1 MQETYPD
8 TADILERKQRMEQEP
23 RYKKI
28 RKAVE
33 LPFGTQGLDA
43 NNDPIQ
49 RRTDGSGLWDTP
61 LQTEPVST
69 LDLNY
74 PIQILR

>member
-1 MQETYPD
+1 MQGTYSG
-8 TADILERKQRMEQEP
+8 TADILEGKQRMEPEP

-33 LPFGTQGLDA
+33 LPFGNQGLDA
-43 NNDPIQ
+43 NNDPIE

-69 LDLNY
+69 LELNY
-74 PIQILR
+74 PIRVMR